1 MQLGSVDGVVVG
13 ILLGLFYVVV
23 HGNWLGI
30 SQGVG
35 VLVGDFDGNAIED
48 ALGIFDGAII
58 GYWLET
64 WSSGRTYN
72 RHLAGFQGG
81 SKSRIDG

>member
-1 MQLGSVDGVVVG
+1 MLDGLIVG
-13 ILLGLFYVVV
+13 T
-23 HGNWLGI
+23 WLETT
-30 SQGVG
+30 VG